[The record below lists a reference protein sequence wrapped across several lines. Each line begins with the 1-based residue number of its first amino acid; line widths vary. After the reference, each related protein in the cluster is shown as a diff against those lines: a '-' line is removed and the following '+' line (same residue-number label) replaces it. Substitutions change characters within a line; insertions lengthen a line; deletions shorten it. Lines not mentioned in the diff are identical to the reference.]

1 MFEGKK
7 IKHYETS
14 LGVFSS
20 LLLEEKRHQFCVQ
33 GLKVWNVNST
43 KAPHATNTETL
54 FKYLLHEALFKHLLH
69 EGSSIHARTPIKGC
83 TSLEANCSLL

>member
-14 LGVFSS
+14 LEVFFS
-20 LLLEEKRHQFCVQ
+20 LLLGEKSHQFCVQ
-33 GLKVWNVNST
+33 DLNVWDVNST

-54 FKYLLHEALFKHLLH
+54 FKYPLHD
-69 EGSSIHARTPIKGC
+69 GSSIHARNPIKGC
-83 TSLEANCSLL
+83 ISLEDNCSLL

>member
-14 LGVFSS
+14 LGLFFKT
-20 LLLEEKRHQFCVQ
+20 EKEKSHQFCVQ
-33 GLKVWNVNST
+33 DLKVWDVNST
-43 KAPHATNTETL
+43 KAPHTTITET
-54 FKYLLHEALFKHLLH
+54 LFKHLLH

>member
-14 LGVFSS
+14 LEVFFS
-20 LLLEEKRHQFCVQ
+20 LLLGEKSHQFCVQ
-33 GLKVWNVNST
+33 DLKVWDVNST
-43 KAPHATNTETL
+43 KALHATNTETL
-54 FKYLLHEALFKHLLH
+54 FKYLLHE
-69 EGSSIHARTPIKGC
+69 GSSTHATTPIKGC